1 MDSSLQSYGND
12 PLDDLDQ
19 WEDDVLQRYPEPLAE
34 QAKNRDS
41 PIQTKKSRRFVTT
54 KKISESPKWSFT
66 ASIMWGRPLTS

>member
-41 PIQTKKSRRFVTT
+41 PIQTKKVGVS
-54 KKISESPKWSFT
+54 
-66 ASIMWGRPLTS
+66 